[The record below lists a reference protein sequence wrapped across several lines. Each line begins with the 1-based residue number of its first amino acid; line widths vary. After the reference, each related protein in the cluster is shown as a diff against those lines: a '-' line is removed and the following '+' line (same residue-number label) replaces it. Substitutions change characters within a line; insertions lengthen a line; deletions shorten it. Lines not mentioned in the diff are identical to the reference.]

1 MSTGKERKRKKKLG
15 VTLHKIGKFMLGGEG
30 EGEEK
35 NRNRTTLQQV
45 GVSGPLN
52 TVTAAPALGDAGEIF
67 PLTSVSPAWQL
78 VAGPGTRTAPNSQ
91 PQEHH
96 NHTAHV

>member
-1 MSTGKERKRKKKLG
+1 
-15 VTLHKIGKFMLGGEG
+15 MLGGEG

-52 TVTAAPALGDAGEIF
+52 TVTAAPALGDAGEIL

-78 VAGPGTRTAPNSQ
+78 VAGPGTRDPDGSKFPTAGAPQ
-91 PQEHH
+91 PHSTRMIH
-96 NHTAHV
+96 APLFSP

>member
-1 MSTGKERKRKKKLG
+1 VCRQGRRGRKNKLG
-15 VTLHKIGKFMLGGEG
+15 VTLHEIGKFMLGKRG
-30 EGEEK
+30 K

-52 TVTAAPALGDAGEIF
+52 TVTAALALGDAGESF
-67 PLTSVSPAWQL
+67 PLTSASPAWQL

-91 PQEHH
+91 PQSTTT
-96 NHTAHV
+96 TAHV